1 MTKVRG
7 TDRVNKAMVREA
19 AGAVEGLSLPID
31 PSHSNFFVLET
42 VAAGVRPEALVECY
56 RRQGIMIRQ
65 GTYHTQRF
73 GDRFVKVSTSVPSLW
88 VEKFCALLPEMG
100 HRHASST
107 ICRRNSERSNQC
119 RSTPGMA

>member
-88 VEKFCALLPEMG
+88 VEKFCALLPEMVAQA
-100 HRHASST
+100 RKL
-107 ICRRNSERSNQC
+107 NDLPPQF
-119 RSTPGMA
+119 